1 MKLKTRFKGNVNNR
15 LITEEQIAKPQK
27 KKKAI
32 SNKSHHTMLTYIE
45 ATQRELENEQK
56 KMKEKP

>member
-1 MKLKTRFKGNVNNR
+1 MKLKTRFKDNVNNR

-32 SNKSHHTMLTYIE
+32 SNKSHHTMLPYIE
-45 ATQRELENEQK
+45 VTK
-56 KMKEKP
+56 